1 MKAYK
6 VALTRTYIVSIEAEN
21 EEKAKLYS
29 EYYLGNYPD
38 LSTDKDR
45 IEKSFKIK
53 HLEMVCND
61 AYEII
66 RD

>member
-1 MKAYK
+1 MKTYK
-6 VALTRTYIVSIEAEN
+6 VALTRAYIVTIEAEN

-29 EYYLGNYPD
+29 EYYLGDYPD

-53 HLEMVCND
+53 DLEMVCND

-66 RD
+66 HD

>member
-6 VALTRTYIVSIEAEN
+6 VALTRTYIVTIEAEN

-45 IEKSFKIK
+45 IKRSFKIK
-53 HLEMVCND
+53 HLEMVCNE